1 MLPFAL
7 NHMTVPH
14 LRHDALFAMAA
25 RLGCMGVELRNDL
38 GRPLF
43 DGDRPEDVAAQA
55 RAHGIRII
63 GLSQVYPFNAWSDEI
78 AEKVRSLIANAKACG
93 AETISLI
100 PRNEGI
106 GCGLKERIAN
116 LKEAVREIAPLVKD
130 ANLVALIEPLG
141 FERSSLRSKA
151 ETIEVLEALGVV
163 PHFKLVHDTFHHH
176 LAGGG
181 AFFPAYT
188 GLIHISGV
196 TDRALP
202 VNAMEDE
209 HRVLVDADDVLGNC
223 EQIAALRGA
232 GYQGPISFEA
242 FSPQTHRRADIE
254 QALAVSARFITQHVG
269 R

>member
-7 NHMTVPH
+7 NHMTVPN
-14 LRHDALFAMAA
+14 LRHDALVALAA
-25 RLGCMGVELRNDL
+25 RLGCIGVELRNDL

-55 RAHGIRII
+55 RAQGIRII
-63 GLSQVYPFNAWSDEI
+63 GLSQVYPFNAWSDAI
-78 AEKVRSLIANAKACG
+78 AAKVADLIANAKACG

-106 GCGLKERIAN
+106 GCDAPERIAN
-116 LKEAVREIAPLVKD
+116 LKLAVHEIAPMLKAAD
-130 ANLVALIEPLG
+130 IVALIEPLG

-151 ETIEVLEALGVV
+151 ETIEVLEQLNVV

-181 AFFPAYT
+181 PFFPDYT

-196 TDRALP
+196 TDQKLA

-209 HRVLVDADDVLGNC
+209 HRVLVDRDDVLGNVA
-223 EQIAALRGA
+223 QIAALRDA
-232 GYQGPISFEA
+232 GYTGAISFEA
-242 FSPQTHRRADIE
+242 FSPLTHQRPDIE
-254 QALAVSARFITQHVG
+254 AALAESMRYIGTEIGA
-269 R
+269 